1 MKKITLFIATI
12 ALFAGVES
20 SAQNII
26 SADQISVGINS
37 STTRQELYQIR
48 TDMEAQGVL
57 FNYQPEFNQDRV
69 LVAIKYELRG
79 NNGQILGKYESGPLA
94 NPNANAG
101 FRLSKQNGVYT
112 PACIGNCN

>member
-1 MKKITLFIATI
+1 MKKISLLIATI
-12 ALFAGVES
+12 ALFAGIES

-26 SADQISVGINS
+26 SADQISVSINS

-69 LVAIKYELRG
+69 LVAIKYELRDSSKV
-79 NNGQILGKYESGPLA
+79 LGKYESGPLA

-101 FRLSKQNGVYT
+101 FRLTKQDGVYA